1 MSILEIYE
9 DIQDPSNQG
18 WAYRDTR
25 PGSPLGS
32 GPIDGDAAAALDA
45 IMAGDELTVDQDQA
59 LRALVTDEIGAAL
72 ADVTLADV
80 GALWPAE

>member
-1 MSILEIYE
+1 MSTIEIYE
-9 DIQDPSNQG
+9 DTQDPGNRG

-25 PGSPLGS
+25 PGSPHGS
-32 GPIDGDAAAALDA
+32 GPIDGEAADALDA
-45 IMAGDELTVDQDQA
+45 IMAEHELTVDQDEA
-59 LRALVTDEIGAAL
+59 LRDFVTLDIGAAL